1 MPLSWKPKP
10 REVLIGWIDTLINEE
25 QEQLTSW
32 ELKFVGDME
41 NILMNSWNWT
51 ETQERKLEQIYTEK
65 IEIIKENE

>member
-1 MPLSWKPKP
+1 MPPPWKPKP

-51 ETQERKLEQIYTEK
+51 ETQERKLEQIYAEK
-65 IEIIKENE
+65 TSTS